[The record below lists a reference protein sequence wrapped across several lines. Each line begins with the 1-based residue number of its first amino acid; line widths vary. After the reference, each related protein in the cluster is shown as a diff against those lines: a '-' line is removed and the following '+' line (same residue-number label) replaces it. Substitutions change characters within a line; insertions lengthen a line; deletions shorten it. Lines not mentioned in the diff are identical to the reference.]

1 MAKKEYKEELREELK
16 EEMSMEEAK
25 ALRASLYTRKPKP
38 LTESEKREQFRMF
51 WAREKR
57 KYDRPKNLE
66 PVLWL
71 HLKAAKLD
79 SPEQFEAGMK
89 SFGLKKVK

>member
-1 MAKKEYKEELREELK
+1 MAKKEYKEEPK
-16 EEMSMEEAK
+16 EEMSMEEARAFRA
-25 ALRASLYTRKPKP
+25 ALYIPKPKS
-38 LTESEKREQFRMF
+38 LTEAEKREQFRMF

-79 SPEQFEAGMK
+79 SPEQFEAGIK